1 MPTSKVIQ
9 VNNFIQ
15 TFLREHSLS
24 SITPVEIARELE
36 NAGILKDSKSR
47 PGLPLRNL
55 IRSGSI
61 EGAWQDGSRRWH
73 IELVEEHAEKYS
85 ISHVAS
91 LCGYKSV
98 QPIYNKINDGTIPYE
113 KDKKGNI
120 YFMKDRVDEWIREN
134 LKIPAAKPK
143 LSKMDMISHIK
154 SLEKFNDL
162 QETNV
167 QSFINLIQ
175 STSKNIDDQ
184 ELRGK
189 LNLIISLIE
198 SDLNTWQTRIKKI
211 ITNIKQSTDNK

>member
-1 MPTSKVIQ
+1 MPSSKVIK

-15 TFLREHSLS
+15 TYLREHSLS
-24 SITPVEIARELE
+24 SITPVEIAMELE
-36 NAGILKDSKSR
+36 NAGVLKDSKSR
-47 PGLPLRNL
+47 SGLPLRNL

-73 IELVEEHAEKYS
+73 IELVEEHIEKYS
-85 ISHVAS
+85 ISQVAS
-91 LCGYKSV
+91 LCGYKSA

-113 KDKKGNI
+113 KDEKGNI

-134 LKIPAAKPK
+134 LKVPAAKPK

-167 QSFINLIQ
+167 QSFISLIQ

-189 LNLIISLIE
+189 LALIISLIE
-198 SDLNTWQTRIKKI
+198 SDLHTWQARIQEI
-211 ITNIKQSTDNK
+211 IENITQSTDNK

>member
-1 MPTSKVIQ
+1 M
-9 VNNFIQ
+9 
-15 TFLREHSLS
+15 
-24 SITPVEIARELE
+24 
-36 NAGILKDSKSR
+36 
-47 PGLPLRNL
+47 
-55 IRSGSI
+55 
-61 EGAWQDGSRRWH
+61 
-73 IELVEEHAEKYS
+73 
-85 ISHVAS
+85 AS

-113 KDKKGNI
+113 KDEKGNI

-198 SDLNTWQTRIKKI
+198 SDLNTWQNRIKKI